1 MPPKNLTAYNH
12 VPDLARVDMDLVF
25 QDSPLNSRS
34 LDVCLIGPPN
44 AGKSSL
50 LNSITGKQ
58 VSAVSNKYNTT
69 DEVIKGIYTNVEEK
83 T

>member
-1 MPPKNLTAYNH
+1 M
-12 VPDLARVDMDLVF
+12 
-25 QDSPLNSRS
+25 
-34 LDVCLIGPPN
+34 DVCLIGPPN

-69 DEVIKGIYTNVEEK
+69 DEVIKGIYTNIDEK